1 MHGRIKRKRA
11 MPKKSSDT
19 KNASST
25 VICALISE
33 VRSCAEEAIIV
44 AEAADRLAKRG
55 QAEKALRLLMDV
67 EGPTNEILYLFR
79 AALKVRITLLPD
91 PQ

>member
-1 MHGRIKRKRA
+1 MHGRINGERA
-11 MPKKSSDT
+11 MPRK
-19 KNASST
+19 ASST

-33 VRSCAEEAIIV
+33 VRSCVEEAIVV
-44 AEAADRLAKRG
+44 AEAADRLARRG

-67 EGPTNEILYLFR
+67 EGPTHQVLDLFR
-79 AALKVRITLLPD
+79 TALKVRQTLLPD